1 MGCELPEYLRQYYL
15 ETMDVVTWQ
24 EREHVAPTL
33 TEPAVIDSRNVAE
46 AMVSPRPA
54 LDTTIDDVTSIDQW
68 LQLEQSVAAC
78 EKCETLCQ
86 SRTQTVF
93 GVGDRLANVLI
104 IGEAPGVDE
113 DKQGEPFVGR
123 SGKLLT
129 AMLSAIKLKR
139 QEVFITNVIKC
150 MPTDDKDPSKL
161 EMKNCH
167 DYLMRQVALVRPKAI
182 LAVGRIAAQH
192 LLATDTAIGQLRG
205 QDHEI
210 AGIPVIVT
218 YHPAYLLRKPGEK
231 RKSWQ
236 DLLRLQEMMNSW
248 Q

>member
-1 MGCELPEYLRQYYL
+1 M
-15 ETMDVVTWQ
+15 
-24 EREHVAPTL
+24 
-33 TEPAVIDSRNVAE
+33 
-46 AMVSPRPA
+46 
-54 LDTTIDDVTSIDQW
+54 
-68 LQLEQSVAAC
+68 
-78 EKCETLCQ
+78 
-86 SRTQTVF
+86 
-93 GVGDRLANVLI
+93 LI

-113 DKQGEPFVGR
+113 DKQSEPFVGR

-129 AMLSAIKLKR
+129 AMLRAIKLER
-139 QEVFITNVIKC
+139 QEVFITNTIKC
-150 MPTDDKDPSKL
+150 MPPDDRDPSKL

-167 DYLMRQVALVRPKAI
+167 DYLMQQVALVRPKAI

-205 QDHEI
+205 QDHKV

-218 YHPAYLLRKPGEK
+218 YHPAYLLRKPSEK